1 MPEGRKCPL
10 SKFKAQVNSKS
21 YENVQFTTLLINKK
35 MKNPTDSDTHFED
48 GIFNRL
54 NIIIE
59 KKAGFKNNLLNKED
73 YFFNNFLPDMKNCLD
88 RETLLYVC
96 FLVKKY
102 NGVLDELRNNNFE
115 FAEIYLSEIDSIFSY
130 EPTVPNLIIKTVANN
145 VMAYKAYKYGRNE
158 DVLNLLINSLE
169 IDCMLEEE
177 GFAFM
182 HFHKIQTLHNIARNH
197 LKQNLKSGVNL
208 SLELMKYLSTRQGD
222 FRLGKFV
229 LLQEK
234 NELSADLCRKLFLQI
249 FNDLIFH
256 FVKFDD
262 SNDTYFLEIYRRN
275 LSAIRQKEK
284 YLNFIE
290 EWLNIV
296 VQLDKNARVNNLSS
310 ITKFLKHYSDR
321 LACLSV
327 FLIKKLLSI
336 YPSEM
341 EASKRLRS
349 NLKNYGFSI

>member
-1 MPEGRKCPL
+1 MY
-10 SKFKAQVNSKS
+10 KS
-21 YENVQFTTLLINKK
+21 SSDI
-35 MKNPTDSDTHFED
+35 DTHLED
-48 GIFNRL
+48 QIFNRL
-54 NIIIE
+54 NTIIE
-59 KKAGFKNNLLNKED
+59 KKAFFKNNFLNKED
-73 YFFNNFLPDMKNCLD
+73 YFFNNFLPDMKNFFD
-88 RETLLYVC
+88 RESLLYVC
-96 FLVKKY
+96 FLIKKY

-115 FAEIYLSEIDSIFSY
+115 LAEIFLSEINAMFSY
-130 EPTVPNLIIKTVANN
+130 EPTIPNLVIKTVANN
-145 VMAYKAYKYGRNE
+145 VMAYRAYKYGKNE

-169 IDCMLEEE
+169 IDCTLEEE
-177 GFAFM
+177 GFACM

-229 LLQEK
+229 LTQEK
-234 NELSADLCRKLFLQI
+234 NELSAELCRKLFLQV

-256 FVKFDD
+256 FVKFED
-262 SNDTYFLEIYRRN
+262 SNDMYFLEIYRRN
-275 LSAIRQKEK
+275 LSTLRHKEN

-296 VQLDKNARVNNLSS
+296 VHLDKNPAASNLSS
-310 ITKFLKHYSDR
+310 ITKFLKLYSDR
-321 LACLSV
+321 LSCLSV
-327 FLIKKLLSI
+327 FLIKKLLSL

-341 EASKRLRS
+341 EGIKRLRS